1 MLLAYVIGATAMAGV
16 MALAQTSP
24 EWRDMMKTAD
34 RRGYQLTVVTIIA
47 LWPAF
52 LIVAVAIA
60 VLRGP
65 RA

>member
-1 MLLAYVIGATAMAGV
+1 MLLAYVIGATVMAGV
-16 MALAQTSP
+16 MALAQTSQ

-34 RRGYQLTVVTIIA
+34 RRGYQWTVVTVIV